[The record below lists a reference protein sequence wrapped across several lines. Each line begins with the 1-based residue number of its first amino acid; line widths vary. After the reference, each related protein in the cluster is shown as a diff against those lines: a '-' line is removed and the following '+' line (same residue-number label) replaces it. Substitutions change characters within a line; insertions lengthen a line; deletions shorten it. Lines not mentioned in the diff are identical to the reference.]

1 MSIIVI
7 LGGNSGANATRNNNE
22 VCTDLTNFWNCISL
36 SRSISGPAN
45 VIKELDWIQFRVH
58 RIHNH
63 GRWNVDRSQPK
74 EFRQFN
80 CWDRDGAGQDGET
93 ITGPFASQGAI
104 INQMNHLQLANAHD
118 RIVVPLETFRKEHI
132 GGVKENKKLFYK
144 KTAKYCQAQERCLA
158 MSSKRPDNAVRE
170 VSWREEF

>member
-1 MSIIVI
+1 MLIVASLRNFGNLI
-7 LGGNSGANATRNNNE
+7 AEIETERDKMVRQLLGRLPLKGR
-22 VCTDLTNFWNCISL
+22 LL
-36 SRSISGPAN
+36 
-45 VIKELDWIQFRVH
+45 IKWMFY
-58 RIHNH
+58 
-63 GRWNVDRSQPK
+63 
-74 EFRQFN
+74 
-80 CWDRDGAGQDGET
+80 
-93 ITGPFASQGAI
+93 
-104 INQMNHLQLANAHD
+104 HLQLANAHD